1 MRFRSLPGPLRIL
14 FPCLLLVTS
23 AAGQVLPA
31 PPELAAA
38 LLVKLA
44 AFEKRTAAAGD
55 VTVYV
60 LGDARAA
67 AEFRKCVGT
76 PIGTSRLARVGSGT
90 VLPSEAPSILFVGE
104 KADVKAAV
112 GYSQNRKIMSA
123 AADPARVTEG
133 VSLGVGVGTD
143 GKPKIVLNLSSSSEE
158 DLDWNPAILKLAKT
172 IR

>member
-1 MRFRSLPGPLRIL
+1 MRFRSLLRPCRIL
-14 FPCLLLVTS
+14 FPCILLVS
-23 AAGQVLPA
+23 PAAGQVLPA

-44 AFEKRTAAAGD
+44 AFEKRTAASGD

-60 LGDARAA
+60 LGDAKAA

-76 PIGTSRLARVGSGT
+76 PIGTSRLARVASGT
-90 VLPSEAPSILFVGE
+90 GLPAEAPSILFVGE
-104 KADVKAAV
+104 KADVKAAI
-112 GYSQNRKIMSA
+112 GYTQSRKIMSA
-123 AADPARVTEG
+123 AADPARVAEG
-133 VSLGVGVGTD
+133 VSLGVGVGAD

-158 DLDWNPAILKLAKT
+158 DLDWNPAILKMART